1 MKNSNGSAPLKFLSS
16 TPMPIETALANYDE
30 SVRLLIAL
38 GADLNLPTRESL
50 RWGESRDNQYTPL
63 DYARMVGDKI
73 KEIKSA
79 EPNHSSSTKVSDGTF
94 LMILSR
100 TSRMFANMI
109 PGTVA
114 TVPKNESEPAWK
126 TACSEIIDKYEE
138 FHKGNTTT
146 SHYRQGPFLDE
157 IKAYYDEAA
166 ELMEARQAKAS
177 AEIWKSSISDESR
190 MKTIK
195 DRLQN
200 HFWFNY
206 QSYTRFAPP
215 FQFFRHGLG
224 NRIELNALYEELYE
238 ACWNGDNAKIRKL
251 CLPQVGRKSQETPL
265 QISVQWG
272 TNYQGRS

>member
-1 MKNSNGSAPLKFLSS
+1 MKNSNGNAPLKFLSS
-16 TPMPIETALANYDE
+16 TSMPIETALANCDE

-50 RWGESRDNQYTPL
+50 RWGDNRDNQYTPL
-63 DYARMVGDKI
+63 DYARMVSDKI
-73 KEIKSA
+73 KEIKSS
-79 EPNHSSSTKVSDGTF
+79 EPDHSSSAKVSDGTF
-94 LMILSR
+94 PMILSR

-146 SHYRQGPFLDE
+146 SHYRQEPFLDE

-166 ELMEARQAKAS
+166 ELLVASQAKAG
-177 AEIWKSSISDESR
+177 AQIWKSDIPGESR
-190 MKTIK
+190 IKTMRN
-195 DRLQN
+195 RLQN
-200 HFWFNY
+200 YYWPTPN
-206 QSYTRFAPP
+206 SYSGFAPP
-215 FQFFRHGLG
+215 FQFFRHRLG

-238 ACWNGDNAKIRKL
+238 ACWNGDNTKIRKL
-251 CLPQVGRKSQETPL
+251 CLPQLGCKSQETPL

-272 TNYQGRS
+272 TNYQGGS